1 MQLFIDIL
9 TGITLPI
16 LGLAALGYVAQRRI
30 GFDIPTLT
38 RMQLYVILPGAL
50 IYFLATAKLPVG
62 AALPILWFSLVL
74 YVFLFALGWSVAALI
89 GMSREGRGLM
99 GVAAFFSNSGNYGIP
114 LIQLTFPEDY
124 LLYQTVVLSLHS
136 LIIAPVAL
144 LVFGGQGHGKISL
157 WRTIFG
163 SPLLP
168 AVALGFLLNGFG
180 IALPAV
186 AAVPLKLLSEALT
199 PTALLLLGV
208 QLATIDGKVGRG
220 PLAAGTILRLVVAPG
235 AAWALAAWLGFPPG
249 QTAFLV
255 VSAAAPVGVLL
266 AIFATEY
273 KSEPGL
279 ASMMVFLSTILSAAG
294 VTGWVYAVRYAGLQ

>member
-16 LGLAALGYVAQRRI
+16 LGLAALGYLAQRHI

-38 RMQLYVILPGAL
+38 RMQVHVILPGAL

-62 AALPILWFSLVL
+62 AALPVLWFSLVL
-74 YVFLFALGWSVAALI
+74 YVFLFTLGWSVAAFL
-89 GMSREGRGLM
+89 GMGREGRGLM

-136 LIIAPVAL
+136 VLIAPVAL
-144 LVFGGQGHGKISL
+144 IIFGGHGHGKASL

-168 AVALGFLLNGFG
+168 AVAIGFLLNGFG
-180 IALPAV
+180 IALPTV
-186 AAVPLKLLSEALT
+186 AAVPLKLLSQALT

-235 AAWALAAWLGFPPG
+235 AAWAFAAWFGFPSG

-273 KSEPGL
+273 KAEPGL
-279 ASMMVFLSTILSAAG
+279 ASTMVFLSTVLSAAG
-294 VTGWVYAVRYAGLQ
+294 VTGWVFAVRYAGLL